1 MAIIPLH
8 GLNKWRFIAPTPTRV
23 NRSILMFDPNSD
35 KSPFNEIPPV
45 IIALAVIIGGIE
57 IMMQLSSRG
66 LIGGEAGISW
76 RVDAIR
82 AFGFYDP
89 MFEYMRE
96 TRTYNWE
103 TMGRMITYPFI
114 HFAFTH
120 AIFAIVMILAIGKA
134 VAEVF
139 HTVSVIILLVTCS
152 VTGAVTYG
160 LVDDSQHWLIGSYP
174 AVYGLLGAFTWL
186 LWLKAGATGES
197 RLKAFRLIGV
207 LAALQ
212 IFYRLIFEGGNDWA
226 ADLAGFATGFLLS
239 FVLAP
244 DGRTRIASWVEVLRR
259 R

>member
-1 MAIIPLH
+1 
-8 GLNKWRFIAPTPTRV
+8 
-23 NRSILMFDPNSD
+23 MFDPNAD

-45 IIALAVIIGGIE
+45 IVALAVIIGGIE

-66 LIGGEAGISW
+66 FIGGEEGISW

-89 MFEYMRE
+89 IFEYMRE

-103 TMGRMITYPFI
+103 TVGRMITYPFI

-120 AIFAIVMILAIGKA
+120 AAFAVVMILAIGKA

-139 HTVSVIILLVTCS
+139 HTVSVILLLVACL
-152 VTGAVTYG
+152 VIGAIAYG
-160 LVDDSQHWLIGSYP
+160 LVDDSQYPLIGMYP
-174 AVYGLLGAFTWL
+174 AVYGLLGAYTWL

-197 RLKAFRLIGV
+197 RLKAFRLIGFLV
-207 LAALQ
+207 ALQ
-212 IFYRLIFEGGNDWA
+212 LFYRLAFGGGNDWA

-244 DGRTRIASWVEVLRR
+244 DGRARIVRWVEVLRR

>member
-1 MAIIPLH
+1 
-8 GLNKWRFIAPTPTRV
+8 
-23 NRSILMFDPNSD
+23 MFDPNSD
-35 KSPFNEIPPV
+35 KSPFNNLPPV
-45 IIALAVIIGGIE
+45 VVALAVIIGGIE

-66 LIGGEAGISW
+66 LIGGENGISW

-82 AFGFYDP
+82 SFGFYDP
-89 MFEYMRE
+89 IFEYMRE
-96 TRTYNWE
+96 TRTFNWE

-139 HTVSVIILLVTCS
+139 HTVSVIVLLVTCS
-152 VTGAVTYG
+152 VIGATAYG
-160 LVDDSQHWLIGSYP
+160 LVDNTQYPLIGSYP

-186 LWLKAGATGES
+186 LWLKAGATGEN
-197 RLKAFRLIGV
+197 RLNAFRLIGFLV
-207 LAALQ
+207 ALQ
-212 IFYRLIFEGGNDWA
+212 LFYRLAFGGGNDWA

-244 DGRTRIASWVEVLRR
+244 DGRARIARWMEALRR

>member
-1 MAIIPLH
+1 
-8 GLNKWRFIAPTPTRV
+8 
-23 NRSILMFDPNSD
+23 MFDPNAD
-35 KSPFNEIPPV
+35 KSPFNELPPV
-45 IIALAVIIGGIE
+45 IVALAVIVGGIE

-66 LIGGEAGISW
+66 FIGGEAGISW

-82 AFGFYDP
+82 AYGFYDP
-89 MFEYMRE
+89 IFEYMRE
-96 TRTYNWE
+96 TRTFNWE

-120 AIFAIVMILAIGKA
+120 AAFAVVMILAIGKA

-139 HTVSVIILLVTCS
+139 HTVSVIILLVACS
-152 VTGAVTYG
+152 VVGATAYG
-160 LVDDSQHWLIGSYP
+160 FVDNSQYPLIGTYP

-197 RLKAFRLIGV
+197 RLKAFRLIGF
-207 LAALQ
+207 LLALQ
-212 IFYRLIFEGGNDWA
+212 LFYRLSFGGGNDWA

-244 DGRTRIASWVEVLRR
+244 DGRARIASWVEVLRR

>member
-1 MAIIPLH
+1 
-8 GLNKWRFIAPTPTRV
+8 
-23 NRSILMFDPNSD
+23 MFDPNAD
-35 KSPFNEIPPV
+35 KSPFHEIPPV
-45 IIALAVIIGGIE
+45 IVAFAVIVGGIE
-57 IMMQLSSRG
+57 IMMQLSTRG
-66 LIGGEAGISW
+66 YIGGEAGISW

-89 MFEYMRE
+89 IFEYMRE
-96 TRTYNWE
+96 TGTFNWE
-103 TMGRMITYPFI
+103 TLGRMITYPFI

-120 AIFAIVMILAIGKA
+120 AAFAVVMILAIGKA

-139 HTVSVIILLVTCS
+139 HTVSVIILLVVCTI
-152 VTGAVTYG
+152 VGATVYG
-160 LVDDSQHWLIGSYP
+160 LVADTQYPLIGSYP

-197 RLKAFRLIGV
+197 RLKAFQLIGF

-212 IFYRLIFEGGNDWA
+212 IFYRLAFGGGNEWA
-226 ADLAGFATGFLLS
+226 ADLAGFAAGFLLS

-244 DGRTRIASWVEVLRR
+244 DGRARIAGWVEVLRR

>member
-1 MAIIPLH
+1 
-8 GLNKWRFIAPTPTRV
+8 
-23 NRSILMFDPNSD
+23 MFDPNAD

-45 IIALAVIIGGIE
+45 IVALAVIVGGIE

-66 LIGGEAGISW
+66 FIGGEEGISW

-82 AFGFYDP
+82 AFGFYDSI
-89 MFEYMRE
+89 FEYMRE
-96 TRTYNWE
+96 TRTFNWE
-103 TMGRMITYPFI
+103 TMGRMITFPFI

-120 AIFAIVMILAIGKA
+120 AAFAVVMILAIGKA

-139 HTVSVIILLVTCS
+139 HTVSVIILLVSCS
-152 VTGAVTYG
+152 VIGAAAYG
-160 LVDDSQHWLIGSYP
+160 LVDDSQFPLIGTYP

-197 RLKAFRLIGV
+197 RLKAFRLIGF
-207 LAALQ
+207 LLALQ
-212 IFYRLIFEGGNDWA
+212 LFYRLAFGGGNDWA

-244 DGRTRIASWVEVLRR
+244 DGREIGRAHV
-259 R
+259 

>member
-1 MAIIPLH
+1 
-8 GLNKWRFIAPTPTRV
+8 
-23 NRSILMFDPNSD
+23 MFDPNAD
-35 KSPFNEIPPV
+35 KSPFHELPPV
-45 IIALAVIIGGIE
+45 IVALAVIIGGIE

-66 LIGGEAGISW
+66 LIGGENGISW

-89 MFEYMRE
+89 IFEYMRE

-120 AIFAIVMILAIGKA
+120 AAFAVVMILAIGKA

-139 HTVSVIILLVTCS
+139 HTVSVIILLLACS
-152 VTGAVTYG
+152 ILGATAYG
-160 LVDDSQHWLIGSYP
+160 LVDNSQYPLIGSY
-174 AVYGLLGAFTWL
+174 AGVYGLLGAYTWL
-186 LWLKAGATGES
+186 LWLKAGATGEN
-197 RLKAFRLIGV
+197 RLKAFRLIGF
-207 LAALQ
+207 LLALQ
-212 IFYRLIFEGGNDWA
+212 LFYRLSFGGGNDWA
-226 ADLAGFATGFLLS
+226 ADLAGFVTGFLLS

-244 DGRTRIASWVEVLRR
+244 DGRARIIRWVEVLRR

>member
-1 MAIIPLH
+1 
-8 GLNKWRFIAPTPTRV
+8 
-23 NRSILMFDPNSD
+23 MFDPNAD
-35 KSPFNEIPPV
+35 KSPFNELPPV
-45 IIALAVIIGGIE
+45 IVALAVIVGGIE

-76 RVDAIR
+76 RVEAIR
-82 AFGFYDP
+82 SFGFYDSV
-89 MFEYMRE
+89 FEYMRE
-96 TRTYNWE
+96 TRTFNWE
-103 TMGRMITYPFI
+103 TMGRMITYPFM

-120 AIFAIVMILAIGKA
+120 AAFAVVMILAIGKA

-139 HTVSVIILLVTCS
+139 HTVSVLILVVTCS
-152 VTGAVTYG
+152 VIGATAYG
-160 LVDDSQHWLIGSYP
+160 LVDDSQYPLIGTYP

-186 LWLKAGATGES
+186 LWLKASATGES

-212 IFYRLIFEGGNDWA
+212 LFYRLAFGGGNDWA

-244 DGRTRIASWVEVLRR
+244 DGRARIAGWVETLRR

>member
-1 MAIIPLH
+1 
-8 GLNKWRFIAPTPTRV
+8 
-23 NRSILMFDPNSD
+23 MFDPNAD

-45 IIALAVIIGGIE
+45 IVALAVIIGGIE

-66 LIGGEAGISW
+66 FIGGENGISW
-76 RVDAIR
+76 RVDAIL

-89 MFEYMRE
+89 IFEYMRE
-96 TRTYNWE
+96 TRTFNWE
-103 TMGRMITYPFI
+103 TLGRMITYPFI

-120 AIFAIVMILAIGKA
+120 AAFAVVMILAIGKA

-139 HTVSVIILLVTCS
+139 HTVSVIILLVACT
-152 VTGAVTYG
+152 VVGAIAYG
-160 LVDDSQHWLIGSYP
+160 LVADTQYPLIGSYP
-174 AVYGLLGAFTWL
+174 AVYGLLGAFTWM

-212 IFYRLIFEGGNDWA
+212 IFYRLTFGGGNDWA
-226 ADLAGFATGFLLS
+226 ADLAGFVTGFLLS

-244 DGRTRIASWVEVLRR
+244 DGRARIAGWVEVLRR

>member
-1 MAIIPLH
+1 
-8 GLNKWRFIAPTPTRV
+8 
-23 NRSILMFDPNSD
+23 MFDPNSD
-35 KSPFNEIPPV
+35 KSPFNNLPPV
-45 IIALAVIIGGIE
+45 VVALAVIIGGIE

-66 LIGGEAGISW
+66 LIGGENGISW

-82 AFGFYDP
+82 SFGFYDP
-89 MFEYMRE
+89 IFEYMRE
-96 TRTYNWE
+96 TRTFNWE

-139 HTVSVIILLVTCS
+139 HTVSVIVLLVACS
-152 VTGAVTYG
+152 VIGATAYG
-160 LVDDSQHWLIGSYP
+160 LVDNTQYPLIGSYP

-186 LWLKAGATGES
+186 LWLKAGATGEN
-197 RLKAFRLIGV
+197 RLNAFRLIGFLV
-207 LAALQ
+207 ALQ
-212 IFYRLIFEGGNDWA
+212 LFYRLAFGGGNDWA

-244 DGRTRIASWVEVLRR
+244 DGRARIARWMEALRR